1 MLDALFWIV
10 MIFNIFSGVIV
21 FAFILIFIFGYFA
34 VRRDRKNLKKNKKKI
49 KDFIANRES
58 YRDLTNEELKLLE
71 PFTSHKISVRPYK
84 LQPLIDYKVSIIK
97 GACIRNMV
105 ITEDNKNRYYYEIN
119 NINLFFPYDLDMYL
133 SKYNVVEVVFT
144 NTYAY
149 VVNVN
154 NCGIQFAFDNYD
166 PNRIKTTNVPKSETA
181 PKNADFASVNNDVKV
196 DYKTLSTREETPL
209 ELKSRNLSNYGIL
222 TSFCLLFA
230 TILFIREWLAE
241 NDQILSTL
249 IKIIIC
255 FVVAV
260 FFALHKSKLKSKP
273 QQVKTIKVNTFN
285 KNSKSHTLIVDH
297 KTNIGY
303 PKYWSRF
310 LPEVSKTTTEMDI
323 RGNINTLLRCGN
335 ILSIHRE
342 VQQFGPPKFV
352 FRNNALFFLGLI
364 LAIVFYIFSNPINNS
379 FLAYR
384 YYSHQ
389 LQNWQINDLT
399 SLNNSDIKRGDLINI
414 SINGTSCDIKERN
427 KNIDTK
433 CHHLAIKDK
442 PLGNEDN
449 QFMLLFNTINKVFDE
464 KFIDAVIDPNTLRML
479 VYKGESY
486 LSLKNMGQMVI
497 DIDKICNILEIE
509 CESVKYKLIQLYTNK
524 GNYDETEW
532 TKLVTEAELDPNFSK
547 SIEISKIKEFIPYID
562 KIKKDILYELKNVVY
577 NYQFNGLGVEIV
589 LIENSYIQIAQSDSI
604 ENASSK
610 EDLKLSLDYYYKI
623 LTNEAN
629 ANDAINL
636 IGLVGDISY
645 REDGSI
651 SQLKLNVKDY
661 YKVDSEKLFSL
672 TSPVIIDII
681 MFIIMAAVA
690 LINGTTLLYKII
702 FNQRRIK
709 LITKYYSDRVVHY
722 YG

>member
-21 FAFILIFIFGYFA
+21 FAFILIFIFGYFS
-34 VRRDRKNLKKNKKKI
+34 VRHDRKNRNKNKKKI

-84 LQPLIDYKVSIIK
+84 LQPLIDCKVSVIK
-97 GACIRNMV
+97 GACIRRKV
-105 ITEDNKNRYYYEIN
+105 ITEDNKRCYYYEID
-119 NINLFFPYDLDMYL
+119 NIDLFFPYDLDMYL
-133 SKYNVVEVVFT
+133 SNYNVVEVVFT
-144 NTYAY
+144 ETYAY

-154 NCGIQFAFDNYD
+154 NYGIQFAFDNYD
-166 PNRIKTTNVPKSETA
+166 PNRIRTSDVPRSESA
-181 PKNADFASVNNDVKV
+181 PNNADFASVNNNVV
-196 DYKTLSTREETPL
+196 VFETLSTREETPL
-209 ELKSRNLSNYGIL
+209 EIKSRNLSNYGIL

-249 IKIIIC
+249 IKVIIC
-255 FVVAV
+255 FVVAA

-273 QQVKTIKVNTFN
+273 QQVKTIKVNNFN
-285 KNSKSHTLIVDH
+285 KNSKSHTLIVDP
-297 KTNIGY
+297 KTNICY

-310 LPEVSKTTTEMDI
+310 IPEVSKTTTEMDI
-323 RGNINTLLRCGN
+323 RGNLKTLLRCGN

-342 VQQFGPPKFV
+342 IQQFGPPKFI
-352 FRNNALFFLGLI
+352 FRNNVLFFIGLM
-364 LAIVFYIFSNPINNS
+364 LTIVFYIFSNPINNS

-399 SLNNSDIKRGDLINI
+399 SLYNSDIKRGDLINI
-414 SINGTSCDIKERN
+414 SVNGISCDIKERN

-442 PLGNEDN
+442 PLENEDN
-449 QFMLLFNTINKVFDE
+449 QLILLFNTINKVFDE
-464 KFIDAVIDPNTLRML
+464 KFIEAVIDPNTLRML
-479 VYKGESY
+479 VYKNESY

-524 GNYDETEW
+524 GSYDETEW
-532 TKLVTEAELDPNFSK
+532 TKLVTEAELNPSFSK
-547 SIEISKIKEFIPYID
+547 SIETSKIEELIPYID
-562 KIKKDILYELKNVVY
+562 NIRKDILSKLKNIVY
-577 NYQFNGLGVEIV
+577 NHQFNGTGVEIV
-589 LIENSYIQIAQSDSI
+589 LIENSYIKIAKSNSI
-604 ENASSK
+604 KNASSK

-672 TSPVIIDII
+672 TSPVIIDTL

-690 LINGTTLLYKII
+690 LINGVTLLYKII

>member
-1 MLDALFWIV
+1 MLDALFWSV

-21 FAFILIFIFGYFA
+21 FAFILIFIFGYFS
-34 VRRDRKNLKKNKKKI
+34 VRHDRKNRNKNKKKI

-84 LQPLIDYKVSIIK
+84 LQPLIDCKVSVIK
-97 GACIRNMV
+97 GACIRRKV
-105 ITEDNKNRYYYEIN
+105 ITEDNKRCYYYEID
-119 NINLFFPYDLDMYL
+119 NIDLFFPYDLDMYL
-133 SKYNVVEVVFT
+133 SNYNVVEVVFT
-144 NTYAY
+144 ETYAY

-154 NCGIQFAFDNYD
+154 NYGIQFAFDNYD
-166 PNRIKTTNVPKSETA
+166 PNRIRTSDVPRSESA
-181 PKNADFASVNNDVKV
+181 PNNADFASVNNNVV
-196 DYKTLSTREETPL
+196 VFETLSTREETPL
-209 ELKSRNLSNYGIL
+209 EIKSRNLSNYGIL
-222 TSFCLLFA
+222 NSFCLLFA

-249 IKIIIC
+249 IKVIIC
-255 FVVAV
+255 FVVAA

-273 QQVKTIKVNTFN
+273 QQVKTIKVNNFN
-285 KNSKSHTLIVDH
+285 KNSKSHTLIVDP
-297 KTNIGY
+297 KTNIRY

-310 LPEVSKTTTEMDI
+310 IPEVSKTTTEMDI
-323 RGNINTLLRCGN
+323 RGNLKTLLRCGN

-342 VQQFGPPKFV
+342 IQQFGPPKFI
-352 FRNNALFFLGLI
+352 FRNNVLFFIGLM
-364 LAIVFYIFSNPINNS
+364 LTIVFYIFSNPINNS

-399 SLNNSDIKRGDLINI
+399 SLYNSDIKRGDLINI
-414 SINGTSCDIKERN
+414 SVNGISCDIKERN

-442 PLGNEDN
+442 PLENEDN
-449 QFMLLFNTINKVFDE
+449 QLILLFNTINKVFDE
-464 KFIDAVIDPNTLRML
+464 KFIEAVVDPNTLRML
-479 VYKGESY
+479 VYKNESY
-486 LSLKNMGQMVI
+486 LNLKNMGQMVI

-524 GNYDETEW
+524 GSYDETEW
-532 TKLVTEAELDPNFSK
+532 TKLVTEAELNPNFSK
-547 SIEISKIKEFIPYID
+547 SIETSKIEELIPYID
-562 KIKKDILYELKNVVY
+562 NIRKDILYELKNIVY
-577 NYQFNGLGVEIV
+577 NHQFNGAGVEIV
-589 LIENSYIQIAQSDSI
+589 LIENSYIKLAKSNSI
-604 ENASSK
+604 KNASSK
-610 EDLKLSLDYYYKI
+610 ENLQLLLDYYYKI
-623 LTNEAN
+623 LTDEADES
-629 ANDAINL
+629 DAINL

-672 TSPVIIDII
+672 TSPVIIDTL

-690 LINGTTLLYKII
+690 LINGVTLLYKII

>member
-10 MIFNIFSGVIV
+10 TIFSIFSSIIV
-21 FAFILIFIFGYFA
+21 FIFILIFIFGYFS
-34 VRRDRKNLKKNKKKI
+34 VRHDRKNRNKNKKRI

-71 PFTSHKISVRPYK
+71 PFTSHKISVRPYE
-84 LQPLIDYKVSIIK
+84 LQPLIDCKVSVIK
-97 GACIRNMV
+97 GACIRRKV
-105 ITEDNKNRYYYEIN
+105 ITEDNKRCYYYEID
-119 NINLFFPYDLDMYL
+119 NIDLFFPYNLDMYL
-133 SKYNVVEVVFT
+133 SNYNVVEVVFT
-144 NTYAY
+144 ETYAY

-154 NCGIQFAFDNYD
+154 NYGIQFAFDNYD
-166 PNRIKTTNVPKSETA
+166 PNRIRTTDVPRSETA
-181 PKNADFASVNNDVKV
+181 PNNDDFASVNNGETVFFE
-196 DYKTLSTREETPL
+196 TLSTREETPL
-209 ELKSRNLSNYGIL
+209 EVKFRNLSNYGIL
-222 TSFCLLFA
+222 TSLCLLFA

-249 IKIIIC
+249 IKVIIC
-255 FVVAV
+255 FVVAA
-260 FFALHKSKLKSKP
+260 FFALYKSKQKSKP
-273 QQVKTIKVNTFN
+273 QQVKTIKVNAFN
-285 KNSKSHTLIVDH
+285 KNSKSHNLIVDH
-297 KTNIGY
+297 KTNIRY

-323 RGNINTLLRCGN
+323 RGYNNILLRCGN

-342 VQQFGPPKFV
+342 IQQFGPPKFV
-352 FRNNALFFLGLI
+352 FRNNVLFFVGL
-364 LAIVFYIFSNPINNS
+364 LLVIVFYIFSNPINNS

-399 SLNNSDIKRGDLINI
+399 SLYNSDIKRGDLINI
-414 SINGTSCDIKERN
+414 SVNSISCDIKERN

-442 PLGNEDN
+442 PLENEDN
-449 QFMLLFNTINKVFDE
+449 QLILLFNTINKVFDE
-464 KFIDAVIDPNTLRML
+464 KFIQTVVDQNTLQML
-479 VYKGESY
+479 VYKSKSY

-524 GNYDETEW
+524 GSYDETEW
-532 TKLVTEAELDPNFSK
+532 TKLVTEAELNPSFSK
-547 SIEISKIKEFIPYID
+547 SIETSKIEELIPYID
-562 KIKKDILYELKNVVY
+562 NIKKDILSKLKNIVY
-577 NYQFNGLGVEIV
+577 NYQFNGSGVEIV
-589 LIENSYIQIAQSDSI
+589 LIENSYIEIAQSNSI
-604 ENASSK
+604 KKASSK
-610 EDLKLSLDYYYKI
+610 EDLQLSLDYYYKI
-623 LTNEAN
+623 LTNEVDAS
-629 ANDAINL
+629 DAINL

-661 YKVDSEKLFSL
+661 YKVDSEKLSSL

-681 MFIIMAAVA
+681 MFITMAAVA
-690 LINGTTLLYKII
+690 LINGVTLLYKII
-702 FNQRRIK
+702 FNRRRIK

>member
-21 FAFILIFIFGYFA
+21 FAFILIFIFGYFS
-34 VRRDRKNLKKNKKKI
+34 VRHDRKNRNKNKKKI

-84 LQPLIDYKVSIIK
+84 LQPLIDCKVSVIK
-97 GACIRNMV
+97 GACIRRKV
-105 ITEDNKNRYYYEIN
+105 ITEDNKRCYYYEID
-119 NINLFFPYDLDMYL
+119 NIDLFFPYDLDMYL
-133 SKYNVVEVVFT
+133 SNYNVVEVVFT
-144 NTYAY
+144 ETYAY

-154 NCGIQFAFDNYD
+154 NYGIQFAFDNYD
-166 PNRIKTTNVPKSETA
+166 PNRIRTSDVPRSESA
-181 PKNADFASVNNDVKV
+181 PNNADFASVNNNVV
-196 DYKTLSTREETPL
+196 VFETLSTREETPL
-209 ELKSRNLSNYGIL
+209 EIKSRNLSNYGIL

-249 IKIIIC
+249 IKVIIC
-255 FVVAV
+255 FVVAA

-285 KNSKSHTLIVDH
+285 KNTKTHTLIVDP
-297 KTNIGY
+297 KTNIRY

-310 LPEVSKTTTEMDI
+310 IPEVSKTTTEMDI
-323 RGNINTLLRCGN
+323 RGNLKTLLRCGN

-342 VQQFGPPKFV
+342 IQQFGPPKFV
-352 FRNNALFFLGLI
+352 FRNNVLFFIGLM
-364 LAIVFYIFSNPINNS
+364 LTIVFYIFSNPINNS

-399 SLNNSDIKRGDLINI
+399 SLYNSDVKRGDLINI
-414 SINGTSCDIKERN
+414 SVNGISCDIKERN

-442 PLGNEDN
+442 PLENEDN
-449 QFMLLFNTINKVFDE
+449 QLILLFNTINKVFDE
-464 KFIDAVIDPNTLRML
+464 KFIEAVIDPNTLRML
-479 VYKGESY
+479 VYKNESY
-486 LSLKNMGQMVI
+486 LNLKNMGQMVI

-524 GNYDETEW
+524 ESYDETEW
-532 TKLVTEAELDPNFSK
+532 TKLVTEAELNPSFSK
-547 SIEISKIKEFIPYID
+547 SIETSKIEELIPYID
-562 KIKKDILYELKNVVY
+562 NIRKDILSKLKNIVY
-577 NYQFNGLGVEIV
+577 NHQFNGAGVEIV
-589 LIENSYIQIAQSDSI
+589 LIENSYIKIAKSNSI
-604 ENASSK
+604 KNASSK
-610 EDLKLSLDYYYKI
+610 ENLQLLLDYYYKI
-623 LTNEAN
+623 LTDEADES
-629 ANDAINL
+629 DAINL

-690 LINGTTLLYKII
+690 LINGVILLYKII
-702 FNQRRIK
+702 FNQCRIK

-722 YG
+722 YD

>member
-21 FAFILIFIFGYFA
+21 FAFILIFIFGYFS
-34 VRRDRKNLKKNKKKI
+34 VRHDRKNRNKNKKKI

-71 PFTSHKISVRPYK
+71 PFTSHKISVRPYE
-84 LQPLIDYKVSIIK
+84 LQPLIDCKVSVIK
-97 GACIRNMV
+97 GACIRRKV
-105 ITEDNKNRYYYEIN
+105 ITEDNKRCYYYEID
-119 NINLFFPYDLDMYL
+119 NIDLFFPYDLDMYL
-133 SKYNVVEVVFT
+133 SNYNVVEVVFT
-144 NTYAY
+144 ETYAY

-154 NCGIQFAFDNYD
+154 NYGIQFAFDNYD
-166 PNRIKTTNVPKSETA
+166 PNRIRTSDVPRSESA
-181 PKNADFASVNNDVKV
+181 PNNADFASVNNNVV
-196 DYKTLSTREETPL
+196 VFETLSTREETPL
-209 ELKSRNLSNYGIL
+209 EIKSRNLSNYGIL

-249 IKIIIC
+249 IKVIIC
-255 FVVAV
+255 FVVAA

-273 QQVKTIKVNTFN
+273 QQVKTIKVNNFN
-285 KNSKSHTLIVDH
+285 KNSKSHTLIVDP
-297 KTNIGY
+297 KTNIRY

-310 LPEVSKTTTEMDI
+310 IPEVSKTTTEMDI
-323 RGNINTLLRCGN
+323 RGNLKTLLRCGN

-342 VQQFGPPKFV
+342 IQQFGPPKFV
-352 FRNNALFFLGLI
+352 FRNNVLFFIGLM
-364 LAIVFYIFSNPINNS
+364 LTIVFYIFSNPINNS

-399 SLNNSDIKRGDLINI
+399 SLYNSDVKRGDLINI
-414 SINGTSCDIKERN
+414 SVNGISCDIKERN

-442 PLGNEDN
+442 PLENEDN
-449 QFMLLFNTINKVFDE
+449 QLILLFNTINKVFDE
-464 KFIDAVIDPNTLRML
+464 KFIEAVIDPNTLRML
-479 VYKGESY
+479 VYKNESY
-486 LSLKNMGQMVI
+486 LNLKNMGQMVI

-524 GNYDETEW
+524 GSYDETEW
-532 TKLVTEAELDPNFSK
+532 TKLVTEAELNPSFSK
-547 SIEISKIKEFIPYID
+547 SIETSKIEELIPYID
-562 KIKKDILYELKNVVY
+562 NIKKDILSKLKNIVY
-577 NYQFNGLGVEIV
+577 NYQFNGSGVEIV
-589 LIENSYIQIAQSDSI
+589 LIENSYIEIAQSNSI
-604 ENASSK
+604 KKASSK
-610 EDLKLSLDYYYKI
+610 EDLQLSLDYYYKI
-623 LTNEAN
+623 LTNEVDAS
-629 ANDAINL
+629 DAINL

-651 SQLKLNVKDY
+651 SQFKLNVKDY

-690 LINGTTLLYKII
+690 LINGVILLYKII

>member
-1 MLDALFWIV
+1 MLDALFWSV

-21 FAFILIFIFGYFA
+21 FAFILIFIFGYFS
-34 VRRDRKNLKKNKKKI
+34 VRHDRKNRNKNKKKI

-84 LQPLIDYKVSIIK
+84 LQPLIDCKVSVIK
-97 GACIRNMV
+97 GACIRRKV
-105 ITEDNKNRYYYEIN
+105 ITEDNKRCYYYEID
-119 NINLFFPYDLDMYL
+119 NIDLFFPYDLDMYL
-133 SKYNVVEVVFT
+133 SNYNVVEVVFT
-144 NTYAY
+144 ETYAY

-154 NCGIQFAFDNYD
+154 NYGIQFAFDNYD
-166 PNRIKTTNVPKSETA
+166 PNRIRTTDVPRSESA
-181 PKNADFASVNNDVKV
+181 PNNADFASVNNNVV
-196 DYKTLSTREETPL
+196 VFETLSTREETPL
-209 ELKSRNLSNYGIL
+209 EIKSRNLSNYGIL
-222 TSFCLLFA
+222 TSLCLLFA
-230 TILFIREWLAE
+230 TIFFIREWLAE

-249 IKIIIC
+249 IKVIIC
-255 FVVAV
+255 FVVAA

-285 KNSKSHTLIVDH
+285 KYTKTHTLIVDP
-297 KTNIGY
+297 KTNIRY

-310 LPEVSKTTTEMDI
+310 IPEVSKTTTEMDI
-323 RGNINTLLRCGN
+323 RGNLKTLLRCGN

-342 VQQFGPPKFV
+342 IQQFGPPKFI
-352 FRNNALFFLGLI
+352 FRNNVLFFIGLM
-364 LAIVFYIFSNPINNS
+364 LTIVFYIFSNPINNS

-399 SLNNSDIKRGDLINI
+399 SLYNSDIKRGDLINI
-414 SINGTSCDIKERN
+414 SVNGISCDIKERN

-442 PLGNEDN
+442 PLENEDN
-449 QFMLLFNTINKVFDE
+449 QLILLFNTINKVFDE
-464 KFIDAVIDPNTLRML
+464 KFIEAVIDPNTLRML
-479 VYKGESY
+479 VYKNESY
-486 LSLKNMGQMVI
+486 LNLKNMGQMVI

-524 GNYDETEW
+524 GSYDETEW
-532 TKLVTEAELDPNFSK
+532 TKLVTEAELNPSFSK
-547 SIEISKIKEFIPYID
+547 SIERSKIEELIPYID
-562 KIKKDILYELKNVVY
+562 NIRKDILYELKNIVY
-577 NYQFNGLGVEIV
+577 NHQFNGEGVEIV
-589 LIENSYIQIAQSDSI
+589 LIENSDIKIAKSNSI
-604 ENASSK
+604 KNASSK
-610 EDLKLSLDYYYKI
+610 ENLQLLLDYYYKI
-623 LTNEAN
+623 LTDEADES
-629 ANDAINL
+629 DAINL

-672 TSPVIIDII
+672 TSPVIIDTL

-690 LINGTTLLYKII
+690 LINGVTLLYKII

>member
-21 FAFILIFIFGYFA
+21 FAFILIFIFGYFS
-34 VRRDRKNLKKNKKKI
+34 VRHDRKNRNKNKKKI

-84 LQPLIDYKVSIIK
+84 LQPLIDCKVSVIK
-97 GACIRNMV
+97 GACIRRKV
-105 ITEDNKNRYYYEIN
+105 ITEDNKRCYYYEID
-119 NINLFFPYDLDMYL
+119 NIDLFFPYDLDMYL
-133 SKYNVVEVVFT
+133 SNYNVVEVVFT
-144 NTYAY
+144 ETYAY

-154 NCGIQFAFDNYD
+154 NYGIQFAFDNYD
-166 PNRIKTTNVPKSETA
+166 PNRIRTSDVPRSESA
-181 PKNADFASVNNDVKV
+181 PNNADFASVNNNVV
-196 DYKTLSTREETPL
+196 VFETLSTREETPL
-209 ELKSRNLSNYGIL
+209 EIKSRNLSNYGIL
-222 TSFCLLFA
+222 NSFCLLFA

-249 IKIIIC
+249 IKVIIC
-255 FVVAV
+255 FVVAA

-273 QQVKTIKVNTFN
+273 QQVKTIKVNNFN
-285 KNSKSHTLIVDH
+285 KNSKSHTLIVDP
-297 KTNIGY
+297 KTNIRY

-310 LPEVSKTTTEMDI
+310 IPEVSKTTTEMDI
-323 RGNINTLLRCGN
+323 RGNLKTLLRCGN

-342 VQQFGPPKFV
+342 IQQFGPPKFI
-352 FRNNALFFLGLI
+352 FRNNVLFFIGLM
-364 LAIVFYIFSNPINNS
+364 LTIVFYIFSNPINNS

-399 SLNNSDIKRGDLINI
+399 SLYNSDIKRGDLINI
-414 SINGTSCDIKERN
+414 SVNGISCDIKERN

-442 PLGNEDN
+442 PLENEDN
-449 QFMLLFNTINKVFDE
+449 QLILLFNTINKVFDE
-464 KFIDAVIDPNTLRML
+464 KFIEAVVDPNTLRML
-479 VYKGESY
+479 VYKNESY
-486 LSLKNMGQMVI
+486 LNLKNMGQMVI

-524 GNYDETEW
+524 GSYDETEW
-532 TKLVTEAELDPNFSK
+532 TKLVTEAELNPNFSK
-547 SIEISKIKEFIPYID
+547 SIETSKIEELIPYID
-562 KIKKDILYELKNVVY
+562 NIRKDILYELKNIVY
-577 NYQFNGLGVEIV
+577 NHQFNGAGVEIV
-589 LIENSYIQIAQSDSI
+589 LIENSYIKLAKSNSI
-604 ENASSK
+604 KNASSK
-610 EDLKLSLDYYYKI
+610 ENLQLLLDYYYKI
-623 LTNEAN
+623 LTDEADES
-629 ANDAINL
+629 DAINL

-672 TSPVIIDII
+672 TSPVIIDLL

-690 LINGTTLLYKII
+690 LINGVTLLYKII

>member
-21 FAFILIFIFGYFA
+21 FAFILIFIFGYFS
-34 VRRDRKNLKKNKKKI
+34 VRHDRKNRNKNKKRI

-84 LQPLIDYKVSIIK
+84 LQPLIDCKVSVIK
-97 GACIRNMV
+97 GACIRRKV
-105 ITEDNKNRYYYEIN
+105 ITEDNKRCYYYEID
-119 NINLFFPYDLDMYL
+119 NIDLFFPYDLDMYL
-133 SKYNVVEVVFT
+133 SNYNVVEVVFT
-144 NTYAY
+144 ETYAY

-154 NCGIQFAFDNYD
+154 NYGIQFAFDNYD
-166 PNRIKTTNVPKSETA
+166 PNRIRTSDVPRSESA
-181 PKNADFASVNNDVKV
+181 PNNADFASVNNNVV
-196 DYKTLSTREETPL
+196 VFETLSTREETPL
-209 ELKSRNLSNYGIL
+209 EIKSRNLSNYGIL

-249 IKIIIC
+249 IKVIIC
-255 FVVAV
+255 FVVAA

-285 KNSKSHTLIVDH
+285 KNSKSHNLIVDH
-297 KTNIGY
+297 KTNIRY

-323 RGNINTLLRCGN
+323 RGYNNILLRCGN

-342 VQQFGPPKFV
+342 IQQFGPPKFV
-352 FRNNALFFLGLI
+352 FRNNVLFFIGLM
-364 LAIVFYIFSNPINNS
+364 LTIVFYIFSNPINNS

-399 SLNNSDIKRGDLINI
+399 SLYNSDIKRGDLINI
-414 SINGTSCDIKERN
+414 SVNGISCDIKERN

-442 PLGNEDN
+442 PLENEDN
-449 QFMLLFNTINKVFDE
+449 QLILLFNTINKVFDE
-464 KFIDAVIDPNTLRML
+464 KFIQTVVDQNTLQML
-479 VYKGESY
+479 VYKSKSY

-524 GNYDETEW
+524 ESYDETEW
-532 TKLVTEAELDPNFSK
+532 TKLVTEAELNPSFSK
-547 SIEISKIKEFIPYID
+547 SIETSKIEELIPYID
-562 KIKKDILYELKNVVY
+562 NIKKDILSKLKNIVY
-577 NYQFNGLGVEIV
+577 NYQFNGSGVEIV
-589 LIENSYIQIAQSDSI
+589 LIENSYIEIAQSNSI
-604 ENASSK
+604 KKASSK
-610 EDLKLSLDYYYKI
+610 EDLQLSLDYYYKI
-623 LTNEAN
+623 LTNEAD
-629 ANDAINL
+629 ASDAINL

-690 LINGTTLLYKII
+690 LINGVTLLYKII

-709 LITKYYSDRVVHY
+709 LITKYYSDRLVHY

>member
-21 FAFILIFIFGYFA
+21 FAFILIFIFGYFS
-34 VRRDRKNLKKNKKKI
+34 VRHDRKNRNKNKKKI

-84 LQPLIDYKVSIIK
+84 LQPLIDCKVSVIK
-97 GACIRNMV
+97 GACIRRKV
-105 ITEDNKNRYYYEIN
+105 ITEDNKRCYYYEID
-119 NINLFFPYDLDMYL
+119 NIDLFFPYDLDMYL
-133 SKYNVVEVVFT
+133 SNYNVVEVVFT
-144 NTYAY
+144 ETYAY

-154 NCGIQFAFDNYD
+154 NYGIQFAFDNYD
-166 PNRIKTTNVPKSETA
+166 PNRIRTSDVPRSESA
-181 PKNADFASVNNDVKV
+181 PNNADFASVNNNVV
-196 DYKTLSTREETPL
+196 VFETLSTREETPL
-209 ELKSRNLSNYGIL
+209 EIKSRNLSNYGIL
-222 TSFCLLFA
+222 NSFCLLFA

-249 IKIIIC
+249 IKVIIC
-255 FVVAV
+255 FVVAA

-273 QQVKTIKVNTFN
+273 QQVKTIKVNNFN
-285 KNSKSHTLIVDH
+285 KNSKSHTLIVDP
-297 KTNIGY
+297 KTNIRY

-310 LPEVSKTTTEMDI
+310 IPEVSKTTTEMDI
-323 RGNINTLLRCGN
+323 RGNLKTLLRCGN

-342 VQQFGPPKFV
+342 IQQFGPPKFI
-352 FRNNALFFLGLI
+352 FRNNVLFFIGLM
-364 LAIVFYIFSNPINNS
+364 LTIVFYIFSNPINNS

-399 SLNNSDIKRGDLINI
+399 SLYNSDIKRGDLINI
-414 SINGTSCDIKERN
+414 SVNGISCDIKERN

-442 PLGNEDN
+442 PLENEDN
-449 QFMLLFNTINKVFDE
+449 QLILLFNTINKVFDE
-464 KFIDAVIDPNTLRML
+464 KFIEAVVDPNTLRML
-479 VYKGESY
+479 VYKNESY
-486 LSLKNMGQMVI
+486 LNLKNMGQMVI

-524 GNYDETEW
+524 GSYDETEW
-532 TKLVTEAELDPNFSK
+532 TKLVTEAELNPNFSK
-547 SIEISKIKEFIPYID
+547 SIETSKIEELIPYID
-562 KIKKDILYELKNVVY
+562 NIRKDILYELKNIVY
-577 NYQFNGLGVEIV
+577 NHQFNGAGVEIV
-589 LIENSYIQIAQSDSI
+589 LIENSYIKLAQSDSI

-610 EDLKLSLDYYYKI
+610 EDLQLSLDYYYKI

-690 LINGTTLLYKII
+690 LINGVTLLYKII

>member
-21 FAFILIFIFGYFA
+21 FAFILIFIFGYFS
-34 VRRDRKNLKKNKKKI
+34 VRHDRKNRNKNKKKI

-84 LQPLIDYKVSIIK
+84 LQPLIDCKVSVIK
-97 GACIRNMV
+97 GTCIRRKV
-105 ITEDNKNRYYYEIN
+105 ITEDNKRYYYYEIDN
-119 NINLFFPYDLDMYL
+119 NY
-133 SKYNVVEVVFT
+133 
-144 NTYAY
+144 
-149 VVNVN
+149 
-154 NCGIQFAFDNYD
+154 GIQFAFDNYD
-166 PNRIKTTNVPKSETA
+166 PNRIRTSDVPRSESA
-181 PKNADFASVNNDVKV
+181 PNNADFASVNNNVV
-196 DYKTLSTREETPL
+196 VFETLSTREETPL
-209 ELKSRNLSNYGIL
+209 EIKSRNLSNYGIL

-249 IKIIIC
+249 IKVIIC
-255 FVVAV
+255 FVVAA

-273 QQVKTIKVNTFN
+273 QQVKTIKVNNFN
-285 KNSKSHTLIVDH
+285 KNTKSHTLIVDP
-297 KTNIGY
+297 KTNICY

-310 LPEVSKTTTEMDI
+310 IPEVSKTTTEMDI
-323 RGNINTLLRCGN
+323 RGNLNTLLRCGN

-342 VQQFGPPKFV
+342 IQQFGPPKFI
-352 FRNNALFFLGLI
+352 FRNNVLFFIGLM
-364 LAIVFYIFSNPINNS
+364 LTIVFYIFSNPTNNS

-399 SLNNSDIKRGDLINI
+399 SLYNSDIKRGDLINI
-414 SINGTSCDIKERN
+414 SVNGISCDIKERN

-464 KFIDAVIDPNTLRML
+464 KFIEAVIDPNTLRML
-479 VYKGESY
+479 VYKNESY
-486 LSLKNMGQMVI
+486 LNLKNMGQMVI

-509 CESVKYKLIQLYTNK
+509 CELVKYKLIQLYTNK
-524 GNYDETEW
+524 
-532 TKLVTEAELDPNFSK
+532 
-547 SIEISKIKEFIPYID
+547 
-562 KIKKDILYELKNVVY
+562 KDILSKLKNIVY
-577 NYQFNGLGVEIV
+577 NHQFNGTGVEIV
-589 LIENSYIQIAQSDSI
+589 LIENSYIKIAKSNSI
-604 ENASSK
+604 KNASSK
-610 EDLKLSLDYYYKI
+610 EDLQLLLDYYYKI
-623 LTNEAN
+623 LANEADVS
-629 ANDAINL
+629 DAINL

-645 REDGSI
+645 REDDSI

-690 LINGTTLLYKII
+690 LINGVILLYKII

>member
-21 FAFILIFIFGYFA
+21 FAFILIFIFGYFS
-34 VRRDRKNLKKNKKKI
+34 VRHDRKNRNKNKKKI
-49 KDFIANRES
+49 KDFIANRQS

-71 PFTSHKISVRPYK
+71 PFTSHKIPVRPYK
-84 LQPLIDYKVSIIK
+84 LQPLIDCKVSVIK
-97 GACIRNMV
+97 GACIHRKV
-105 ITEDNKNRYYYEIN
+105 ITEDNKKGYYYEID
-119 NINLFFPYDLDMYL
+119 NIDLFFPYDLDLYL
-133 SKYNVVEVVFT
+133 SNYNVVEVVFT
-144 NTYAY
+144 DTYAY

-166 PNRIKTTNVPKSETA
+166 PNRIKTADVPKSETA
-181 PKNADFASVNNDVKV
+181 RKNADLASVNNDVKI

-209 ELKSRNLSNYGIL
+209 EVKSRNLSNYGIL

-230 TILFIREWLAE
+230 TILFIHEWLAE

-249 IKIIIC
+249 IKVIIC
-255 FVVAV
+255 FVVAA

-285 KNSKSHTLIVDH
+285 KNSKSHNLIVDH
-297 KTNIGY
+297 KTNIRY

-323 RGNINTLLRCGN
+323 RGYNNILLRCGN

-342 VQQFGPPKFV
+342 IQQFGPPKFV
-352 FRNNALFFLGLI
+352 FRNNVLFFVGL
-364 LAIVFYIFSNPINNS
+364 LLVIVFYIFSNPINNS

-399 SLNNSDIKRGDLINI
+399 SLYNSDIKRGDLINI
-414 SINGTSCDIKERN
+414 SVNSISCDIKERN

-442 PLGNEDN
+442 PLENEDN
-449 QFMLLFNTINKVFDE
+449 QLILLFNTINKVFDE
-464 KFIDAVIDPNTLRML
+464 KFIQTVVDQNTLQML
-479 VYKGESY
+479 VYKSKSY

-524 GNYDETEW
+524 GSYDETEW
-532 TKLVTEAELDPNFSK
+532 TKLVTEAELNPSFSK
-547 SIEISKIKEFIPYID
+547 SIETSKIEELIPYID
-562 KIKKDILYELKNVVY
+562 NIKKDILSKLKNIVY
-577 NYQFNGLGVEIV
+577 NYQFNSSGVEIV
-589 LIENSYIQIAQSDSI
+589 LIENSYIEIAQSNSI
-604 ENASSK
+604 KKASSK
-610 EDLKLSLDYYYKI
+610 EDLQLSLDYYYKI
-623 LTNEAN
+623 LTNEVDAS
-629 ANDAINL
+629 DAINL

-661 YKVDSEKLFSL
+661 YKVDSEKLSSL

-681 MFIIMAAVA
+681 MFITMAAVA
-690 LINGTTLLYKII
+690 LINGVTLLYKII
-702 FNQRRIK
+702 FNRRRIK
-709 LITKYYSDRVVHY
+709 LITKYYTDRVVHY

>member
-21 FAFILIFIFGYFA
+21 FAFILIFIFGYFS
-34 VRRDRKNLKKNKKKI
+34 VRHDRKNRNKNKKKI

-84 LQPLIDYKVSIIK
+84 LQPLIDCKVSVIK
-97 GACIRNMV
+97 GACIRRKV
-105 ITEDNKNRYYYEIN
+105 ITEDNKRCYYYEID
-119 NINLFFPYDLDMYL
+119 NIDLFFPYDLDMYL
-133 SKYNVVEVVFT
+133 SNYNVVEVVFT
-144 NTYAY
+144 ETYAY

-154 NCGIQFAFDNYD
+154 NYGIQFAFDNYD
-166 PNRIKTTNVPKSETA
+166 PNRIRTSDVPRSESA
-181 PKNADFASVNNDVKV
+181 PNNADFASVNNNVV
-196 DYKTLSTREETPL
+196 VFETLSTREETPL
-209 ELKSRNLSNYGIL
+209 EIKSRNLSNYGIL
-222 TSFCLLFA
+222 TSLCLLFA
-230 TILFIREWLAE
+230 TIFFIREWLAE

-249 IKIIIC
+249 IKVIIC
-255 FVVAV
+255 FVVAA

-285 KNSKSHTLIVDH
+285 KYTKTHTLIVDP
-297 KTNIGY
+297 KTNIRY

-310 LPEVSKTTTEMDI
+310 IPEVSKTTTEMDI
-323 RGNINTLLRCGN
+323 RGNLKTLLRCGN

-342 VQQFGPPKFV
+342 IQQFGPPKFV
-352 FRNNALFFLGLI
+352 FRNNMLFFIGLM
-364 LAIVFYIFSNPINNS
+364 LTIVFYIFSNPINNS

-399 SLNNSDIKRGDLINI
+399 SLYNSDVKRGDLINI
-414 SINGTSCDIKERN
+414 SVNGISCDIKERN

-442 PLGNEDN
+442 PLENEDN
-449 QFMLLFNTINKVFDE
+449 QLILLFNTINKVFDE
-464 KFIDAVIDPNTLRML
+464 KFIEAVVDPNTLRIS

-486 LSLKNMGQMVI
+486 LRLKNMGQMVI

-524 GNYDETEW
+524 ESYDETEW
-532 TKLVTEAELDPNFSK
+532 TKLVTEAELNPNFSK
-547 SIEISKIKEFIPYID
+547 SIEISKIKELIPYID
-562 KIKKDILYELKNVVY
+562 KIKKDILYELKNVIY

-589 LIENSYIQIAQSDSI
+589 LIENSDIKIAQSDSI

-610 EDLKLSLDYYYKI
+610 EDLQLSLDYYYKI

-690 LINGTTLLYKII
+690 LINGVTLLYKII